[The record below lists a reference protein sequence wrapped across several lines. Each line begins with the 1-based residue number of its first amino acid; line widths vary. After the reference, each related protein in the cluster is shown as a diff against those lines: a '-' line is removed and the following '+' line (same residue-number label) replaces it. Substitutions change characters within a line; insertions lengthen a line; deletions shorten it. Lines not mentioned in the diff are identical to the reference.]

1 MTSYWNPWW
10 LGDPPLLEKPQYGT
24 FLTPWLHEVLAM
36 ALRALYPELQG
47 WSKGLVFST
56 LPIAWYNQV
65 PTCLDYLCINDNM
78 INQVFIDLPYI
89 LSVVFWYQNTMQ
101 EPHMVLAADG
111 GRMFCSWGGL
121 HCRWIRVCDS
131 LRPGHRK
138 AVFFKDVEGWSHFN
152 SYGNNTHHTS
162 IACHYDSIGLWHL
175 FFVGDCRLH
184 FISFLCFF
192 VCWEHFVCWSIS
204 SGCLFSHSSVLIW
217 CVFTSQIYHPFVAWA
232 LVTCLLCLVSSG
244 WLLQHT
250 SPYFFGPQVDPSS
263 HLGVVFI
270 PCIWVNYNELTATSL
285 GIMVSKGNHPQMAL
299 IQGSEIL

>member
-36 ALRALYPELQG
+36 ALRASYPELQG

-89 LSVVFWYQNTMQ
+89 LSVGFWYQNTMQ

-138 AVFFKDVEGWSHFN
+138 AVFFKDVEGWSHIN

-175 FFVGDCRLH
+175 FFLATTDCTLYP
-184 FISFLCFF
+184 F
-192 VCWEHFVCWSIS
+192 
-204 SGCLFSHSSVLIW
+204 
-217 CVFTSQIYHPFVAWA
+217 CVFLSAGNPLFAGQYPLDVCLATVPCWFDVCSHPKYHPFVAWA
-232 LVTCLLCLVSSG
+232 LVTCLLCSVSSG

-250 SPYFFGPQVDPSS
+250 SP
-263 HLGVVFI
+263 
-270 PCIWVNYNELTATSL
+270 
-285 GIMVSKGNHPQMAL
+285 
-299 IQGSEIL
+299 